1 MFCATVLYPNQ
12 EGRTF
17 DFDHYAKALA
27 PIYAKFLG
35 DNCVRYEA
43 RRGLVTPGAPM
54 PTFGLIASYWV
65 RSDKDRALWVRSDK
79 DYGESLRDPGFPE
92 VMAKFAAFSD
102 VQPIRQFDEV
112 LTADR

>member
-54 PTFGLIASYWV
+54 PAFGLIASY
-65 RSDKDRALWVRSDK
+65 WVRSDK